1 MWKNSPHEKYL
12 RNLNMERFC
21 AQHMVYN
28 RILRCFLLQNLLFF
42 VIYAVLLQGR
52 SGHYLHAFAWRKLS
66 QNCSCEEKMTNI
78 RYVFEESRRV
88 QHLIV
93 STQGNTGTHKDVPL

>member
-1 MWKNSPHEKYL
+1 MSTKSEYG
-12 RNLNMERFC
+12 E
-21 AQHMVYN
+21 
-28 RILRCFLLQNLLFF
+28 ILCTTYGVQSHFTVFLLQNLLFF